1 MGEFFDTRMKQLGVD
16 ESNNQVKLFNP
27 EAEHPMPRWSTAP
40 IFTEVGEEGDIEINY
55 WSLDRQAI
63 VYYNDNKTPM
73 PRFYKVLRL
82 AKPRGDNKYRMP
94 AGQGTHPWFHPTL
107 CDAYEAGSPIPVLYL
122 TEGVFKAWKACQCGI
137 PVVALSIT
145 HYRGDNKELHAD
157 IQRLIERCQVQ
168 HLVVLWDGDC
178 LNISPKAVPVREEL
192 TKRPAGFY
200 NAVKNIR
207 ELAGKIKLDDRTLE
221 VHFMHVK
228 SESFSTKPKGLDDI
242 LITAEQTE
250 KKRLDAVIS
259 DAFNIE
265 KSGEFFFKMNITQNT
280 VRLREYFA
288 LHDPDTFYKRHA
300 DVIGDAEF
308 FFHGDML
315 FYDRD
320 KETVRMIAPEWA
332 KDVRWIGDE
341 FFVERV
347 VPAARGTRKQLLKR
361 TKETM
366 RDLHGK
372 GFMGHL
378 SHFDGFC
385 NVPDHF
391 NYQQVVEVEGKRF
404 YNRYFAFKH
413 VPEEGP
419 VDKILEFIKHIF
431 GTQQVPHA
439 ITGTKIPSWELGL
452 DYLQLLI
459 TEPMQALPVVCLY
472 SPENN
477 TGKSTFGKLLA
488 YLFGDNCVQIG
499 NSDLQS
505 DFNEV
510 YTDKLLAICE
520 ETLLERKKDVE
531 RIKALSTSDQITVNP
546 KGQRQFTI
554 DFFCKFQFYSNNRRM
569 IYVTKHDERFWIIRV
584 HKSSVDN
591 PNLLA
596 EMKDQVPAFLAFL
609 RGRELATKRESRM
622 HFHPSLIR
630 TETFE
635 EVVEVNEPHDATDLR
650 EQIAEWFM
658 QMPTIHTIE
667 MPLQNI
673 ISEFFKPATSA
684 RWIQEILRDYLNV
697 DLKRDQDNVAIFE
710 RGSYT
715 KMVWSENSADFVHTK
730 VQWRGRPYLFKRDQ
744 FVKDNEVHRVGDDE
758 PIQPWQ
764 PDPADIG
771 TLKAQ
776 AAALAIN
783 SNDLPF

>member
-1 MGEFFDTRMKQLGVD
+1 MSDFFANRMTLLGVD
-16 ESNNQVKLFNP
+16 ETNNHVKLYNP
-27 EAEHPMPRWSTAP
+27 EAEHPMPKWSTAS
-40 IFTEVGEEGDIEINY
+40 IFAATNEGDIEINY
-55 WSLDRQAI
+55 WTLDRQAI
-63 VYYNDNKTPM
+63 VYYNDNKTPL
-73 PRFYKVLRL
+73 PRFYKVLRM
-82 AKPRGDNKYRMP
+82 ANPKGDNKYKMP
-94 AGQGTHPWFHPTL
+94 AGQGTYPWFHPSL
-107 CDAYEAGSPIPVLYL
+107 CDAYDKQEPIPILYL
-122 TEGVFKAWKACQCGI
+122 TEGVFKAWKACQNGI
-137 PVVALSIT
+137 PTVGLSSIT
-145 HYRGDNKELHAD
+145 HYRGENKELHAD
-157 IQRLIERCQVQ
+157 IAKLITTCAVG
-168 HLVVLWDGDC
+168 HVVVLWDGDC
-178 LNISPKAVPVREEL
+178 LGISEKAVPVREEL

-207 ELAGKIKLDDRTLE
+207 ELIGKVSDSIE

-228 SESFSTKPKGLDDI
+228 SESFQTKPKGLDD
-242 LITAEQTE
+242 LIIVAESD
-250 KKRLDAVIS
+250 KKKLDAVIA
-259 DAFNIE
+259 DVFNLDRV
-265 KSGEFFFKMNITQNT
+265 GEFFYKMNITKNL
-280 VRLREYFA
+280 VRLREYFC
-288 LHDPDTFYKRHA
+288 LHDSTQFYHRHA
-300 DVIGDAEF
+300 DKIGDAEF
-308 FFHGDML
+308 FFHGDLL
-315 FYDRD
+315 FYD
-320 KETVRMIAPEWA
+320 KENEKVRMIAPEWA

-341 FFVERV
+341 FFIERV
-347 VPAARGTRKQLLKR
+347 VPSARGTRKQLLKR

-366 RDLHGK
+366 KDLHGK
-372 GFMGHL
+372 NFINHI

-391 NYQQVVEVEGKRF
+391 NYQQIVEVEGKQF

-413 VPEEGP
+413 VPEPGDI
-419 VDKILEFIKHIF
+419 DKILEFIKHIF
-431 GTQQVPHA
+431 GTQAVKHGT
-439 ITGTKIPSWELGL
+439 TGEKIPSWELGL
-452 DYLQLLI
+452 DYLQILL

-488 YLFGDNCVQIG
+488 FVFGDNCVQIG

-584 HKSSVDN
+584 HKSEKDN

-596 EMKDQVPAFLAFL
+596 EMKDQVPAFLDFL
-609 RGRELATKRESRM
+609 KNRELKSRRESRM

-650 EQIAEWFM
+650 EQMSEWFM
-658 QMPTIHTIE
+658 QMPTIDRIE

-673 ISEFFKPATSA
+673 ISEFFKPATSP

-697 DLKRDQDNVAIFE
+697 DLKRDTDKTAIFE

-715 KMVWSENSADFVHTK
+715 KMVWSENSNDFVHTK
-730 VQWRGRPYLFKRDQ
+730 VVWRGRPYVFLRDA
-744 FVKDNEVHRVGDDE
+744 FCKEEVKRVGDDNAASSD
-758 PIQPWQ
+758 WA
-764 PDPADIG
+764 PDPADVRE
-771 TLKAQ
+771 LKAH
-776 AAALAIN
+776 AATLA
-783 SNDLPF
+783 SQQDDLPF